1 MIPTVDSV
9 RNNHF
14 VNLYVS
20 LKLLIDLNILITF
33 YYIFLLIYII
43 KHLLMTG
50 PTGTGKTLNIMNEIN
65 ANYYNSEFT
74 NL

>member
-1 MIPTVDSV
+1 MQTVPAFRIPKDIAFHNLLIPTVDSV

-14 VNLYVS
+14 VNLYIG
-20 LKLLIDLNILITF
+20 LKQ
-33 YYIFLLIYII
+33 
-43 KHLLMTG
+43 HLLMTG

-65 ANYYNSEFT
+65 ANYYNAEFT

>member
-1 MIPTVDSV
+1 
-9 RNNHF
+9 
-14 VNLYVS
+14 
-20 LKLLIDLNILITF
+20 
-33 YYIFLLIYII
+33 
-43 KHLLMTG
+43 MTG